1 MNEDQNISDDEE
13 EIEGQDIKKMF
24 HANPTDPTDPKP
36 EWLIQVS
43 IRGNKFAR
51 IDISYS

>member
-1 MNEDQNISDDEE
+1 MNEDQNKSDCEE

-24 HANPTDPTDPKP
+24 HANPTDPKP

-43 IRGNKFAR
+43 RWDVHN
-51 IDISYS
+51 